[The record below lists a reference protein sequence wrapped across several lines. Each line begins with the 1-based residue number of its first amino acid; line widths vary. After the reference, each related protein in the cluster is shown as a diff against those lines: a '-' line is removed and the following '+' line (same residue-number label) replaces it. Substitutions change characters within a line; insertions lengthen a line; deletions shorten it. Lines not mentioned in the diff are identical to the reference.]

1 MSKFARPIVLAVA
14 MAALAGGAMT
24 TAQDKKAATPQD
36 KKKDDKKEVKG
47 KVEYYE
53 GNDGWRIR
61 VKNADGKTFLMS
73 NKGVATKEDVLKELE
88 DAKAILANIKPT
100 EGESTKKDK
109 GKDKDK

>member
-1 MSKFARPIVLAVA
+1 MSKYARPFVLAVA

-24 TAQDKKAATPQD
+24 TAQDKKAAPQD
-36 KKKDDKKEVKG
+36 KTKKDDKKEVKG

-53 GNDGWRIR
+53 ANDGWRIR

-88 DAKAILANIKPT
+88 DAKAILANIKPV

-109 GKDKDK
+109 GKDK